1 MEAIKQFVTD
11 LVLNED
17 WDIDEVYE
25 FTVNRFYL
33 KYTEEYIKNAFD
45 QALADL
51 PELN

>member
-1 MEAIKQFVTD
+1 MEAIKQYVTD

-25 FTVNRFYL
+25 FAFNRFCL
-33 KYTEEYIKNAFD
+33 SYTDDEIKQAFD

>member
-17 WDIDEVYE
+17 WDIDEVYD
-25 FTVNRFYL
+25 FTHNRFCL
-33 KYTEEYIKNAFD
+33 SHTDDEIKQAFD
-45 QALADL
+45 EALTDI